1 MTLTRITLALLVL
14 AGLLPAAHA
23 QPLSVHVMASEVGQ
37 GILLHRLGSCYAVTP
52 AHVLKDELFASVVGG
67 LSEAPRGDADVLMEF
82 GYDLSIMRVSGGV
95 TRYCDEPLRRTGD
108 VSALLASA
116 SRGFI
121 HTVRRD
127 GSVARQEVALVDSD
141 MLYLRVKPPA
151 GGEPLAKGMSGS
163 LVYVNDTPAGM
174 LMSVEG
180 ETGTGRVLRYDRLT
194 ETVAPFFSRGGGAT
208 EERPEA
214 PASDSPAT
222 AVPSVTA
229 EAVNWSAAPLT
240 PEHRASNVL
249 DSNPQQVWLA
259 RLEGFPVDIEVR
271 LSAGQ
276 SVALNGI
283 RLVTAGIENRKQ
295 TPKDYELMVSSKAAG
310 ENWLPLRSGTLFMRD
325 EQTDIAFAPVKARR
339 LLLRIHSNWGDT
351 EAVGLAGLV
360 IR

>member
-108 VSALLASA
+108 VSALLAS
-116 SRGFI
+116 
-121 HTVRRD
+121 

-229 EAVNWSAAPLT
+229 EVVNWSAAPLT
-240 PEHRASNVL
+240 PEHRASNVT
-249 DSNPQQVWLA
+249 A
-259 RLEGFPVDIEVR
+259 
-271 LSAGQ
+271 
-276 SVALNGI
+276 I
-283 RLVTAGIENRKQ
+283 RN
-295 TPKDYELMVSSKAAG
+295 
-310 ENWLPLRSGTLFMRD
+310 RSGWRGWRASRWISRYACRPGKVL
-325 EQTDIAFAPVKARR
+325 
-339 LLLRIHSNWGDT
+339 HSMASAW
-351 EAVGLAGLV
+351 
-360 IR
+360 